1 MTRGRDNVAEVPV
14 PARDHAHNGTAAGA
28 DAAGDGAGFDAFIRV
43 QYRALVSFLRRRTST
58 TQDAE
63 DVAQESLARMLRY
76 RDSGS
81 QDAWRPLLYRIAI
94 NASHDHARHH
104 AAWRDGR
111 RLPIEEC
118 ELHDSAPTPEEHAQ
132 HEQQRQRLREAI
144 LSLPPKCQRVYLLK
158 RSHGLS
164 HAEVAKRCGISVKMV
179 DKHLATAFLQLQRM
193 LGGNEGG
200 AL

>member
-14 PARDHAHNGTAAGA
+14 PARDHAHEDDSSTTAAGA
-28 DAAGDGAGFDAFIRV
+28 GAGFDVFVRV
-43 QYRALVSFLRRRTST
+43 QYRALVSFLRRRTGT

-76 RDSGS
+76 RESES
-81 QDAWRPLLYRIAI
+81 TDAWRPLLYRIAI
-94 NASHDHARHH
+94 NASHDHARHN

-111 RLPIEEC
+111 HLSVEDC
-118 ELHDSAPTPEEHAQ
+118 ELHDDAPTPEEQAH

-179 DKHLATAFLQLQRM
+179 DKHLANAFLQLQRM
-193 LGGNEGG
+193 LGGDEG
-200 AL
+200 AAS